1 MIGWMLVCAGLVAAY
16 GACCLLQ
23 MAARNRL
30 IRRDR
35 EEWLRKF
42 EAERIRRWG
51 GRRWYE

>member
-23 MAARNRL
+23 MAARNRR

-42 EAERIRRWG
+42 EAERIRRWRG
-51 GRRWYE
+51 SRWYE